1 MFLRSDHELH
11 FAGGASARSF
21 GRLEAPARAFTL
33 GERLQL
39 RFPHFEL
46 APDLGSQ
53 IGSREWW
60 RGAATCV
67 ALLAVGWMLS
77 PGLGRPIRAAVPAA
91 LDGRDWEEARAQAF
105 GARALGATSGM
116 HLAATSAVRPLTDTP
131 ERPILELTATLGN
144 GSALAGVLKR
154 SGVGAEDAA
163 RAVALVDGR
172 VGADA
177 LNPGTR
183 LDITLGRRASKSE
196 PRPLEKLAFR
206 ARFDLALE
214 LARGEA
220 GLALKSIPIAIDR
233 TPLRIQGRVGSG
245 LYRAAR
251 AAGAPAKAVES
262 YIKSLSTRV
271 PMGRIGSDDRF
282 DIIIERQR
290 AETGEVQLGK
300 LLYAGLD
307 QGKRSVRL
315 LRWDEGSKVQWY
327 DPKGIGERRGG
338 MTMPV
343 NGRLTSGFGVRV
355 HPLLHF
361 RRMHKGLDIAAPS
374 GTPIRAAADGVVAR
388 AGRNGGYGNFVKLSH
403 AGSIATGYGHMSR
416 IAVRPGQ
423 RVRQGAV
430 IGYVGSTGISTGPH
444 LHYELWKKGVPVNP
458 RSVSLASV
466 QQLTGADLRRFKA
479 AYAQLMAVPTG
490 GVDAD

>member
-21 GRLEAPARAFTL
+21 GRMEAPARAPTL

-46 APDLGSQ
+46 APDLGAQ

-60 RGAATCV
+60 RGAATCA
-67 ALLAVGWMLS
+67 ALLATGWMFA
-77 PGLGRPIRAAVPAA
+77 PGIGQPIRAAVPAA
-91 LDGRDWEEARAQAF
+91 LEGRDWEEARAQAF

-116 HLAATSAVRPLTDTP
+116 RMAATPGVRPLADTP
-131 ERPILELTATLGN
+131 ERPRIELTASLGN
-144 GSALAGVLKR
+144 GSGLAGVLKR
-154 SGVGAEDAA
+154 SGVGADDAA
-163 RAVALVDGR
+163 RAVALIDSR
-172 VGADA
+172 VGSGD

-196 PRPLEKLAFR
+196 PRPLERLAFR

-214 LARGEA
+214 LGRGEA

-233 TPLRIQGRVGSG
+233 TPLRIQGRVGSS

-251 AAGAPAKAVES
+251 AAGAPAKAVEA

-271 PMGRIGSDDRF
+271 PMGRIGSQDRF
-282 DIIIERQR
+282 DLIIERQR
-290 AETGEVQLGK
+290 AETGEVELGK

-307 QGKRSVRL
+307 QGKRSVQL
-315 LRWDEGSKVQWY
+315 LRWDEDGKSRWF

-343 NGRLTSGFGVRV
+343 SGRLTSNFGVRV

-388 AGRNGGYGNFVKLSH
+388 AGRAGGYGNFVKLNH
-403 AGSIATGYGHMSR
+403 NGGLATGYGHMSR
-416 IAVRPGQ
+416 IAVRAGQ
-423 RVRQGAV
+423 RVQQGAV

-444 LHYELWKKGVPVNP
+444 LHYELWKNGAAVNP

-466 QQLTGADLRRFKA
+466 QQLTGADLRRFRSI
-479 AYAQLMAVPTG
+479 YAQLMAVPTG
-490 GVDAD
+490 AAKAD